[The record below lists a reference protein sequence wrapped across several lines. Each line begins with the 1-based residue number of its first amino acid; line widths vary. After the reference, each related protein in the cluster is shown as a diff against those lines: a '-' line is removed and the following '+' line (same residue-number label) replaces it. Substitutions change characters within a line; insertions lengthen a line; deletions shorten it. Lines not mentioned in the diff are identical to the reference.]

1 MRYVK
6 VKVVCFDEQVGKMS
20 TKHFLLMQSHSLTQ
34 RKKFMKQFIL
44 SCHIR

>member
-6 VKVVCFDEQVGKMS
+6 VKVVCFDEQVGKNVNKTFFVDAES
-20 TKHFLLMQSHSLTQ
+20 FADAE
-34 RKKFMKQFIL
+34 KKFMKQFIL